1 MVTISMIMVVATIP
15 MVVTTIAMIVT
26 TIAMSV
32 TTIAM
37 RSQPREG
44 WCTMIVTT
52 EPRRTGATKYRTSEV
67 NSVFTEVD
75 IKPKWL
81 HGPQTY
87 SPGSQCPPPGSS
99 IAERFV
105 ERKIEG
111 NRTFVHGHSPPF
123 VTNWVKNH
131 FFIEATKPTAKPST

>member
-1 MVTISMIMVVATIP
+1 MIVATIAMVVATIA
-15 MVVTTIAMIVT
+15 MDVTTIAVIVAA
-26 TIAMSV
+26 IAMV
-32 TTIAM
+32 T
-37 RSQPREG
+37 QPREG

-52 EPRRTGATKYRTSEV
+52 EPRRTGATKYRTSKV
-67 NSVFTEVD
+67 NSVLTEVD
-75 IKPKWL
+75 ITPEWL
-81 HGPQTY
+81 HGPQTN

-123 VTNWVKNH
+123 VTN
-131 FFIEATKPTAKPST
+131 